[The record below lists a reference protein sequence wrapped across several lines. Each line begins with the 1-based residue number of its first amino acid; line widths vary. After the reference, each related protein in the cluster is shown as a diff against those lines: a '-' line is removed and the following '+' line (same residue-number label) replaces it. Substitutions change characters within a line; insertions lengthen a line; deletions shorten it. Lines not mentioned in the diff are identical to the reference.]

1 MEAIMRNRMLL
12 LAGALVAAFSTT
24 SYAQATLPQPTEP
37 RELAAASFSGRLYGN
52 VDFGG
57 RFTSVDGDP
66 ARYERYRDLR
76 DGPFAQNFSLS
87 RRGEDWTLD
96 AFATN
101 MGYRDQRYSAE
112 YRSVGKLK
120 VGFLWDQIPL
130 FISSDTRTLYTEL
143 QPGIFRLEDVMQTN
157 NELRTTT
164 IRDYTDQ
171 AAEFELRTKREI
183 GVLDV
188 VFNATR
194 DLDLKFNVTSTGRKG
209 AIPHGAT
216 FGFNN
221 LVELPVPID
230 QRTTDATTLLEWA
243 NEDGLVSVGWD
254 GSWFDNHI
262 ETLIWDNPL
271 KINDSPSYPSAY
283 SDGRGPSQ
291 ARMALWPT
299 NTQQYVHATGSIVT
313 AGRGRLTGYLA
324 AGVSRQNATLLP
336 HTINAQIPVIPL
348 ERSTAEAEIRN
359 TMFNVQYSARP
370 LQEFGV
376 IARYRYADIDNR
388 TPHFETLGRVR
399 FDGALD
405 DAANSP
411 EPEPYS
417 VKRKNFDVD
426 GTFSVLPLTSVKVGY
441 GNAIT
446 DRTFRVLE
454 ETTEHTFRASVDATG
469 NQYASVR
476 GLFEVS
482 SREGDQLN
490 LHVLDGVGEQ
500 PTMRHFDIADRDRTR
515 FTVIATANPTAIVG
529 LSGSIGIGRDDFPAS
544 GFGLQSYD
552 SNQYSVGIDVIP
564 NDRVGFNLVYAWED
578 YASLTQSR
586 SAAPPPAVTFG
597 ALEFEDPRRDWFTDY
612 DGKVKNIDATLDI
625 AELAPR
631 TNLRVNVNWSDAD
644 DVYTYQLTS
653 DSVLPAP
660 QQLAPVVN
668 ELLRSTIDLS
678 YRVNNN
684 LRVGAGYWFEKY
696 DVEDFA
702 LGPLTIS
709 DIALPPVQPGF
720 PIVATNSLL
729 LGYIYRPYTAHTGW
743 VRLTY
748 MW

>member
-1 MEAIMRNRMLL
+1 MRNRIISLTGGVV
-12 LAGALVAAFSTT
+12 LALSAT
-24 SYAQATLPQPTEP
+24 SYAQATLPTPTDP
-37 RELAAASFSGRLYGN
+37 RDQAASSFTGRLFGA

-57 RFTSVDGDP
+57 RFTSVAGDP

-76 DGPFAQNFSLS
+76 DGPFAQNILLT
-87 RRGEDWTLD
+87 RRGEDW
-96 AFATN
+96 AFDGLATN
-101 MGYRDQRYSAE
+101 VGYRDQRYAAE
-112 YRSVGKLK
+112 YRSVGKLR

-130 FISSDTRTLYTEL
+130 FISSDTRTLYTQV
-143 QPGIFRLEDVMQTN
+143 QPGIFRLEDVMQAN
-157 NELRTTT
+157 NEAGRTT

-171 AAEFELRTKREI
+171 AAEFETRTRRDL

-194 DLDLKFNVTSTGRKG
+194 DLDLKFNVTSTSREGQ
-209 AIPHGAT
+209 IPYGAT

-221 LVELPVPID
+221 LVELPAPID
-230 QRTTDATTLLEWA
+230 QRTTDAKTLVEWA
-243 NEDGLVSVGWD
+243 NEDGLISVGWD

-271 KINDSPSYPSAY
+271 KINDSPSYSSAY

-299 NTQQYVHATGSIVT
+299 NTQQYVHATGSIAT
-313 AGRGRLTGYLA
+313 GGRGRLTGYLA
-324 AGVSRQNATLLP
+324 AGVSKQNVDLLP
-336 HTINAQIPVIPL
+336 HTINSLIPVVPL
-348 ERSTAEAEIRN
+348 ERPTAEAEFRN
-359 TMFNVQYSARP
+359 TIFNVQYSARP
-370 LQEFGV
+370 VREFGV

-417 VKRKNFDVD
+417 VRRKNFDVD
-426 GTFSVLPLTSVKVGY
+426 GTFSVLPFTSVKVGY
-441 GNAIT
+441 GSAIT
-446 DRTFRVLE
+446 DRTFRIFE
-454 ETTEHTFRASVDATG
+454 ETTEHTFRASIDATG

-482 SREGDQLN
+482 SREGDQLD
-490 LHVLDGVGEQ
+490 LQLLDEVGEQ
-500 PTMRHFDIADRDRTR
+500 PGMRHFDIADRDRKR
-515 FTVIATANPTAIVG
+515 FTVIVTANPTDIIGV
-529 LSGSIGIGRDDFPAS
+529 SGSVGVGRDEFPS
-544 GFGLQSYD
+544 SEFGLQSYD
-552 SNQYSVGIDVIP
+552 SNQYSLGVDVIP
-564 NDRVGFNLVYAWED
+564 NDRVGVNVVYAWED

-586 SAAPPPAVTFG
+586 SATPDAAQFN
-597 ALEFEDPRRDWFTDY
+597 DPRRNWFTDY
-612 DGKVKNIDATLDI
+612 DGKVKNVDATLDI
-625 AELAPR
+625 VELAPR
-631 TNLRVNVNWSDAD
+631 TDLRVNVNWSDAD
-644 DVYTYQLTS
+644 DVYTYGLVTG
-653 DSVLPAP
+653 SVLPEPA
-660 QQLAPVVN
+660 QLAPVVN
-668 ELLRSTIDLS
+668 ELLRSTVDLS
-678 YRVNNN
+678 YRVSNN

-720 PIVATNSLL
+720 PIVPTNSLL
-729 LGYIYRPYTAHTGW
+729 LGYIYRPYTAHTGM

-748 MW
+748 LW